1 MNHTVEAYLRRLPAE
16 KMEYLLQECLQE
28 DAQQR
33 YGLLFPELLQVL
45 PEQSDQGKLILP
57 AETKMLLIR
66 RLTAILDDR

>member
-33 YGLLFPELLQVL
+33 YGLLFRELLQVL
-45 PEQSDQGKLILP
+45 LEQSDQGKLVLP

-66 RLTAILDDR
+66 RLTDILDDH